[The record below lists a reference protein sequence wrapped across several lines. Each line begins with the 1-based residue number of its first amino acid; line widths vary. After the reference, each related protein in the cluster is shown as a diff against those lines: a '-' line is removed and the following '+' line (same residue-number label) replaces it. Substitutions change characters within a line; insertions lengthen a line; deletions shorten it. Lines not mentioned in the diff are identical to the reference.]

1 MRAERLVGLP
11 PRLPGLHRA
20 ARRTREDHDERHDE
34 REGEAEHE
42 QAAALALPLAQLGVE
57 WKVVRH
63 FGKAE
68 KLKR

>member
-1 MRAERLVGLP
+1 MRVNALSACR
-11 PRLPGLHRA
+11 RA
-20 ARRTREDHDERHDE
+20 CQALIARRVGRPSDDDEDDDE
-34 REGEAEHE
+34 REREADLE
-42 QAAALALPLAQLGVE
+42 QAAAFALPLAQLGVE